1 MPKSRPSCLP
11 RQASSATHSDTKV
24 TTARSLVIAGLV
36 ALAASR
42 RDSAG
47 MSSPPAD
54 VSRPKSP
61 SPFEEHA
68 FTIFSSSLSSHVAAP
83 ALLEC
88 LAQVGSAEDGALFLE
103 KFPAVE
109 ALPEEQREWVR
120 RTLLA
125 CGFELRSDGALRAS
139 EEVLEKLR
147 KEQNAARKRAHAEA
161 AAARER
167 ILSNALRQLEQSCA
181 ANDKQQPLTLA
192 QARRALSKFLAAF
205 DGQPAV
211 GPLLLGLAALLRAQ
225 AASPSGEGRRWLVD
239 RAAILNGGDQFVKR
253 AVPLLGQCGV
263 RQGSGGASGDA
274 EEAGQGAS
282 SDELTLQLADGTWT
296 FGEMSALAAHVER
309 KCARAAA
316 GAGFGGRAS
325 GRVDAGASAYEPR
338 ALSSLG
344 EWLGSVLSAWLTRW
358 AP

>member
-1 MPKSRPSCLP
+1 MQQHAKRPKRHA
-11 RQASSATHSDTKV
+11 RV

-42 RDSAG
+42 RDFPG
-47 MSSPPAD
+47 MSSP
-54 VSRPKSP
+54 SRPKSP

-88 LAQVGSAEDGALFLE
+88 LAQVGSVEDGALFLD

-109 ALPEEQREWVR
+109 ALPEEERDWVR

-125 CGFELRSDGALRAS
+125 CGFELRPDGALHAS
-139 EEVLEKLR
+139 DDVLQQLR
-147 KEQNAARKRAHAEA
+147 KEQNSARKRAHAEA

-192 QARRALSKFLAAF
+192 QARGALSKFLAAF

-239 RAAILNGGDQFVKR
+239 RAAILNGGDQFVKG
-253 AVPLLGQCGV
+253 AVPLLGQCGL
-263 RQGSGGASGDA
+263 RQGSGASGDA

-296 FGEMSALAAHVER
+296 FGEMSALAAHLER